1 MLKIIIPSVYTVN
14 SSNIGG
20 TTTNQ
25 QAFADGIV
33 GSVST
38 TTASDD
44 SINLSISGMG
54 EALALL
60 QISASRLTVN
70 SNAINIMKNASDW
83 KNWFFAPIEAIKN
96 TIIESV
102 PINGTQT
109 VLLERSASSPAQ
121 LGMLVYGRVIEVGNV
136 QYGLNSEL
144 LDYST
149 KSTDTQGYTTL
160 IKRGFGYSFTANIEL
175 EASIANFMF
184 QELTDLRATPLLF
197 FDTAA
202 SLISYGFFKN
212 IKQQIN
218 RPNYALL
225 TIEVE
230 GMQ

>member
-38 TTASDD
+38 ATASDG

-60 QISASRLTVN
+60 QMSASNLTVN
-70 SNAINIMKNASDW
+70 GNAINIMKNASDW
-83 KNWFFAPIEAIKN
+83 KNWFFAPIETIKN
-96 TIIESV
+96 TVIESV
-102 PINGTQT
+102 PINGTQNII
-109 VLLERSASSPAQ
+109 LNGNAS

-149 KSTDTQGYTTL
+149 KSADTQGYTTL

-184 QELTDLRATPLLF
+184 QALIDLRATPLLF

-202 SLISYGFFKN
+202 NLISYGFFKN
-212 IKQQIN
+212 IKRQIN
-218 RPNYALL
+218 RANNALL